1 MHRHIG
7 TQSKIKLRS
16 SSRSQRSSKRNIVR
30 RTEKLTTFQFDRYAS
45 EVWDKIAVSCG
56 FNCSVVDSIWYSIF
70 CGGDKY
76 KEKVVRWMLKNDR
89 LENRYIF
96 VPICKSN
103 HWTLLILCNLGED
116 FNSESKSP
124 CMLFLDSLRIRE
136 ENMEPEIRRFVSAL
150 YKKWKPELND
160 DDIANIPFKC
170 PKVSQQKDGI
180 QCGYYV
186 LYYMYRFLMDSPIW
200 FNIHKD
206 YPGFLS
212 KYWFKEDE
220 YKLFYE
226 NNFNIFKASGSEN
239 KDDSAV
245 QIKDEDKED
254 SEVQIIHVEDKVELE
269 AHDEVIK
276 LHTPASSSKKRKEL
290 EKPDGQQ
297 QSPITEQVR
306 PRKSPR
312 RTKQKMEED
321 DGQEQSPI
329 QQQTVA
335 RVEKLESPC
344 DSVMEQVRQRKSARR
359 TKQKMEEDDR
369 RRMTRGQKR
378 KIESQANKKRVQCK
392 KNQVKRNKPNKK
404 EKRKLPDESDNSLE
418 DETDGEDEPGN
429 LIPKKIKIRARAST
443 FSKVISQL
451 SKAQKEWIQNAG
463 FGDLLL
469 FCMNKIP
476 KKMAVNVLWYY
487 DPYENVLHLKGPQVI
502 RIKEDDVHDVL
513 GFPKGNRDVVFAA
526 DKEKLD
532 AWRSQFPEKIAP
544 HKVTEKMVFSAMKKN
559 QGC

>member
-1 MHRHIG
+1 
-7 TQSKIKLRS
+7 
-16 SSRSQRSSKRNIVR
+16 
-30 RTEKLTTFQFDRYAS
+30 
-45 EVWDKIAVSCG
+45 
-56 FNCSVVDSIWYSIF
+56 
-70 CGGDKY
+70 
-76 KEKVVRWMLKNDR
+76 MLKNDR